1 MKDKLVSCL
10 IRSDERFLR
19 FNSLQKGSIY
29 TFLNPVSY
37 LDAIKHK
44 GLFTQYDGI
53 FADGGLLVKAVKFF
67 YGKTIQRR
75 SFDMTSLAPL
85 LFDYAQDN
93 GKSIAIVASKQ
104 ESIEQAVKILI
115 AKYPKLSILYF
126 RNGYFNTNEEKM
138 ATVHKIVL
146 LEPDFLIVGM
156 GIVKQEDFLLK
167 VKDAG
172 YLGVGFTCGGFIHQ
186 IAKDKAEYYP
196 EWIDKHGLRFIY
208 RMYKEPHTRYRYFKT
223 AFVFPIICLLYT
235 SDAADD

>member
-1 MKDKLVSCL
+1 MIVDRL
-10 IRSDERFLR
+10 ISSDTISLKKIFER
-19 FNSLQKGSIY
+19 NMSIY

-37 LDAIKHK
+37 LDALNNKI
-44 GLFTQYDGI
+44 LFTKFDGI
-53 FADGGLLVKAVKFF
+53 FADGGLLVKAVQLC
-67 YGKTIQRR
+67 YGKKIQRR

-138 ATVHKIVL
+138 DTVHKIVL
-146 LEPDFLIVGM
+146 LKPDFLIVGM

-223 AFVFPIICLLYT
+223 AFVFPIIFLKERL
-235 SDAADD
+235 SKG

>member
-19 FNSLQKGSIY
+19 FNYLQKGSIY

-44 GLFTQYDGI
+44 ELFTQYDGI

-75 SFDMTSLAPL
+75 SFDMTSLAPV

-146 LEPDFLIVGM
+146 LKPDFLIVGM

-186 IAKDKAEYYP
+186 IAKDKGVSP
-196 EWIDKHGLRFIY
+196 KPQLQ
-208 RMYKEPHTRYRYFKT
+208 TYF
-223 AFVFPIICLLYT
+223 
-235 SDAADD
+235 S

>member
-19 FNSLQKGSIY
+19 FNYLQKGSIY

-75 SFDMTSLAPL
+75 SFDMTSLAPV

-138 ATVHKIVL
+138 DTVHKIVL
-146 LEPDFLIVGM
+146 LKPDFLIVGM

-196 EWIDKHGLRFIY
+196 EWIDRHGLRFIY

-223 AFVFPIICLLYT
+223 AFVFPIIFLKERL
-235 SDAADD
+235 SKG

>member
-19 FNSLQKGSIY
+19 FNYLQKGSIY

-44 GLFTQYDGI
+44 ELFTQYDGI

-75 SFDMTSLAPL
+75 SFDMTSLAPV

-146 LEPDFLIVGM
+146 LKPDFLIVGM

-208 RMYKEPHTRYRYFKT
+208 RMYKEPHTR
-223 AFVFPIICLLYT
+223 
-235 SDAADD
+235 

>member
-19 FNSLQKGSIY
+19 FNYLQKGSIY

-126 RNGYFNTNEEKM
+126 RNGYFNTNKEKM
-138 ATVHKIVL
+138 ATVHKIIL
-146 LEPDFLIVGM
+146 LKPDFLSVGM

-223 AFVFPIICLLYT
+223 AFVFPIIFLRERL
-235 SDAADD
+235 SKG

>member
-196 EWIDKHGLRFIY
+196 EWIDKHG
-208 RMYKEPHTRYRYFKT
+208 
-223 AFVFPIICLLYT
+223 
-235 SDAADD
+235 

>member
-1 MKDKLVSCL
+1 MQDKLVSCL

-223 AFVFPIICLLYT
+223 AFVFPIIFLKERL
-235 SDAADD
+235 SKG

>member
-19 FNSLQKGSIY
+19 FNYLQKGSIY

-85 LFDYAQDN
+85 LFDYAQNN

-223 AFVFPIICLLYT
+223 AFVFPIIFLKERL
-235 SDAADD
+235 SKG

>member
-75 SFDMTSLAPL
+75 SFDMTSLAPV

-104 ESIEQAVKILI
+104 ESIERAVKILI

-146 LEPDFLIVGM
+146 LKPDFLIVGM

-223 AFVFPIICLLYT
+223 AFVFPIIFLKERL
-235 SDAADD
+235 SKG

>member
-75 SFDMTSLAPL
+75 SFDMTSLAPV

-223 AFVFPIICLLYT
+223 AFVFPIIFLKERL
-235 SDAADD
+235 SKG

>member
-44 GLFTQYDGI
+44 ELFTQYDGI

-75 SFDMTSLAPL
+75 SFDMTSLAPV

-93 GKSIAIVASKQ
+93 GKSIAIIASKQ

-146 LEPDFLIVGM
+146 LKPDFLIVGM

-196 EWIDKHGLRFIY
+196 EWIDKHGLRFVY
-208 RMYKEPHTRYRYFKT
+208 RMYKEPHTRYETSAKPY
-223 AFVFPIICLLYT
+223 PILYH
-235 SDAADD
+235 SCF

>member
-10 IRSDERFLR
+10 IRSDEHFLR

-37 LDAIKHK
+37 LDAIKHEE
-44 GLFTQYDGI
+44 LFTQYDGI

-75 SFDMTSLAPL
+75 SFDMTSLAPV

-146 LEPDFLIVGM
+146 LKPDFLIVGM

-196 EWIDKHGLRFIY
+196 EWIDRHGLRFIY
-208 RMYKEPHTRYRYFKT
+208 RMYKEPHTRYR
-223 AFVFPIICLLYT
+223 
-235 SDAADD
+235 

>member
-19 FNSLQKGSIY
+19 FNYLQKGSIY

-138 ATVHKIVL
+138 DTVHKIVL
-146 LEPDFLIVGM
+146 LKPDFLIVGM

-223 AFVFPIICLLYT
+223 AFVFPIIFLKERL
-235 SDAADD
+235 SKG

>member
-1 MKDKLVSCL
+1 M

-19 FNSLQKGSIY
+19 FNYLQKGSIY

-138 ATVHKIVL
+138 DTVHKIVL
-146 LEPDFLIVGM
+146 LKPDFLIVGM

-223 AFVFPIICLLYT
+223 AFVFPIIFLRERL
-235 SDAADD
+235 SKG

>member
-19 FNSLQKGSIY
+19 FNYLQKGSIY

-138 ATVHKIVL
+138 STVHKIVL

-223 AFVFPIICLLYT
+223 AFVFPIIFLRERL
-235 SDAADD
+235 SKG

>member
-75 SFDMTSLAPL
+75 SFDMTSLAPV

-138 ATVHKIVL
+138 DTVHKIVL
-146 LEPDFLIVGM
+146 LKPDFLIVGM
-156 GIVKQEDFLLK
+156 GIVKPQ
-167 VKDAG
+167 VQHRTAIPS
-172 YLGVGFTCGGFIHQ
+172 VGL
-186 IAKDKAEYYP
+186 A
-196 EWIDKHGLRFIY
+196 
-208 RMYKEPHTRYRYFKT
+208 
-223 AFVFPIICLLYT
+223 
-235 SDAADD
+235 